1 MLKLVILVVCIG
13 FIAVDAQVTP
23 TPTRTPIPCYY
34 QSGVCGFSN
43 FTMENTEVLFES
55 TKSTSSDYCTPISD
69 CIAFGGC
76 LSFNMLLT
84 IDNELKDVSL
94 FGLGLKGTILT
105 AEFSFL
111 PQKIHPKT
119 IGMWSC
125 I

>member
-84 IDNELKDVSL
+84 IDNEGDCCETETVPNETTNTPKPVCNEP
-94 FGLGLKGTILT
+94 I
-105 AEFSFL
+105 
-111 PQKIHPKT
+111 IHICGK
-119 IGMWSC
+119 
-125 I
+125 